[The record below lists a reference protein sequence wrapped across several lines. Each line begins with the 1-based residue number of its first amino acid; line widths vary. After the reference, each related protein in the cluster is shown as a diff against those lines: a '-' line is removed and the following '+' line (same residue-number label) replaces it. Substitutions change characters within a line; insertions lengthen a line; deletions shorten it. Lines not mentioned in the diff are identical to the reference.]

1 MKIRAVKL
9 DGFGCLTDVHYTL
22 ANGLNIFFGPN
33 EIGKSTLQMALLAL
47 LYGFYTKNRRN
58 KEEDE
63 LLDRFR
69 PWRGEK
75 FGGWLEYAF
84 DDKRVFCVKRDFS
97 GELQTF
103 LTDPLTGRDLSGEF
117 VRGKLGRLDFAEKQL
132 GLGYSVFINTCFVRQ
147 ADLHHLADTAQKIS
161 ETMMNLAETGDRD
174 RSVLRAQDLL
184 NKAFE
189 VQVGSERAPTKP
201 LERAKCRLRE
211 LESEQTRVTQ
221 KRAQTADDFRLA
233 FVCMLLG
240 TQTGIGLW
248 LALLA
253 LCGTGVSVLL
263 DGLLNQSENGKVI
276 SPKENWDL

>member
-1 MKIRAVKL
+1 
-9 DGFGCLTDVHYTL
+9 
-22 ANGLNIFFGPN
+22 
-33 EIGKSTLQMALLAL
+33 
-47 LYGFYTKNRRN
+47 
-58 KEEDE
+58 
-63 LLDRFR
+63 
-69 PWRGEK
+69 
-75 FGGWLEYAF
+75 
-84 DDKRVFCVKRDFS
+84 
-97 GELQTF
+97 
-103 LTDPLTGRDLSGEF
+103 
-117 VRGKLGRLDFAEKQL
+117 LGRLDFAEKQL